1 MGKNYPDLAVPSIHS
16 GWWLNYF
23 FQSFFYLP
31 PPLVIAGPINY
42 PYPITAQV
50 KVTFINTSWLMFG
63 CTGGVQ
69 GMQSYCSFHSY
80 DFDCD

>member
-1 MGKNYPDLAVPSIHS
+1 MHETYKAACRLVAQLLLSVFLLP
-16 GWWLNYF
+16 
-23 FQSFFYLP
+23 P
-31 PPLVIAGPINY
+31 PPLVIVGLINY

-63 CTGGVQ
+63 CTGGIQ
-69 GMQSYCSFHSY
+69 EMQSYCSFHSY

>member
-1 MGKNYPDLAVPSIHS
+1 MIMGKNYPDLAVPSIHS

-31 PPLVIAGPINY
+31 PPLVIAGPINC

-50 KVTFINTSWLMFG
+50 KVTFINTSWLMFWMH
-63 CTGGVQ
+63 Q
-69 GMQSYCSFHSY
+69 GYSRNAKLLQLSFL
-80 DFDCD
+80 